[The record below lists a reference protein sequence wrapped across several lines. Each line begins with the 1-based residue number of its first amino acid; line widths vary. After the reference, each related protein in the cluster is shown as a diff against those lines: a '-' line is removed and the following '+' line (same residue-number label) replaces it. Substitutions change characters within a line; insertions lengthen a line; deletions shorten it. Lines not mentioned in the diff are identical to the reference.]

1 MTQTDPIADFITIIR
16 NAMLARKLEV
26 VADHSRMR
34 EDIARILGREGFVER
49 YEVYSE
55 GRGRSPR
62 FRKIRVHLRYY
73 DDLRRFGP
81 LNYIKRV
88 SKPSRR
94 VYVDSGKN
102 LPLRGGTGV
111 RILSTSSGVLSDA
124 DARRMRVGGEV
135 LMEVW

>member
-16 NAMLARKLEV
+16 NAKLARKLEV

-34 EDIARILGREGFVER
+34 EEIAKILAHEGFIER

-55 GRGRSPR
+55 GRGRNPR

-81 LNYIKRV
+81 LNHIKRV

-94 VYVDSGKN
+94 VYVNSSKN
-102 LPLRGGTGV
+102 VALRGGTGI
-111 RILSTSSGVLSDA
+111 RILSTSSGIMTDVE
-124 DARRMRVGGEV
+124 ARRKRVGGEV

>member
-16 NAMLARKLEV
+16 NAKLARKLEV

-34 EDIARILGREGFVER
+34 EEIAKILAREGFIER

-55 GRGRSPR
+55 GRGRNPR

-81 LNYIKRV
+81 LNHIKRV

-94 VYVDSGKN
+94 VYVNSSKN
-102 LPLRGGTGV
+102 VALRGGTDI
-111 RILSTSSGVLSDA
+111 RILSTSSGIMTDVE
-124 DARRMRVGGEV
+124 ARRKRVGGEV

>member
-16 NAMLARKLEV
+16 NAKLARKLEA
-26 VADHSRMR
+26 VADYSRMR
-34 EDIARILGREGFVER
+34 EDIARILGREGFIER

-55 GRGRSPR
+55 GRGKNPK
-62 FRKIRVHLRYY
+62 FRKIRIHLRYY

-81 LNYIKRV
+81 LNHIGRV

-102 LPLRGGTGV
+102 VSLRGGTGI
-111 RILSTSSGVLSDA
+111 RILSTSSGVLSDVE
-124 DARRMRVGGEV
+124 ARRKRVGGEV

>member
-16 NAMLARKLEV
+16 NAKLARKLEV

-34 EDIARILGREGFVER
+34 EEIAKILAREGFIER

-55 GRGRSPR
+55 GRGRNPR

-81 LNYIKRV
+81 LNHIKRV

-94 VYVDSGKN
+94 VYVNSSKN
-102 LPLRGGTGV
+102 VALRGGTGI
-111 RILSTSSGVLSDA
+111 RILSTSSGIMTDVE
-124 DARRMRVGGEV
+124 ARRKRVGGEV

>member
-16 NAMLARKLEV
+16 NAKLARKLEV

-34 EDIARILGREGFVER
+34 EEIAKILAREGFIER

-55 GRGRSPR
+55 GRGRNPR

-81 LNYIKRV
+81 LNHIRRV

-94 VYVDSGKN
+94 VYVNSSKN
-102 LPLRGGTGV
+102 VALRGGTGI
-111 RILSTSSGVLSDA
+111 RILSTSSGIMTDVE
-124 DARRMRVGGEV
+124 ARRKRVGGEV

>member
-16 NAMLARKLEV
+16 NAKLARKLEV

-34 EDIARILGREGFVER
+34 EEIAKILAREGFIER

-55 GRGRSPR
+55 GRGRSPK

-81 LNYIKRV
+81 LNHIKRV

-94 VYVDSGKN
+94 VYVNSSKN
-102 LPLRGGTGV
+102 VALRGGTGI
-111 RILSTSSGVLSDA
+111 RILSTSSGIMTDVE
-124 DARRMRVGGEV
+124 ARRKRVGGEV